1 MHIPIQYP
9 NRPIVPLSS
18 AEKPEPKSF
27 QKKPQ
32 QLSQPI
38 IVANKKKTK
47 PSAAIDPLVQQP
59 SEKPADQQAA
69 SSAAAAANSATKK
82 KTKYVNLYSQD
93 GQMRGDV
100 VLLKGRHMCN
110 CQATKHKL
118 VNNCIKCGRIVCEQ
132 EASGPCLFCGH
143 LVCSE
148 EEQRC
153 IESASKKGETLK
165 RALMQQNRPKGW
177 DEAMAM
183 RNKLLEYNRSS
194 EKRTIVIDDE
204 SDYFKANSVW
214 LSDTERKKLQR
225 LEKEIDE
232 RKHASRR
239 TQKVTLDFTGR
250 QVIEEPQLAIDVE
263 DEVLR
268 EIAESTKI
276 IAGIRHTMIKERRAK
291 GDADDNNGGGD
302 DIHPFLEGPTPVF
315 DESVVDRSYARAL
328 RHKPDNG
335 QPQYDGVYNRVQ
347 DKELLE
353 ISDLRSCIS
362 MHQPWASL
370 LVAGIKKH
378 EGRSW
383 YASHRGRLWIAATAK
398 PVERQEIEMMETFYR
413 RHYKGIARAKDAPH
427 PVCIVITED
436 FLCRFHR

>member
-1 MHIPIQYP
+1 
-9 NRPIVPLSS
+9 
-18 AEKPEPKSF
+18 
-27 QKKPQ
+27 
-32 QLSQPI
+32 
-38 IVANKKKTK
+38 
-47 PSAAIDPLVQQP
+47 
-59 SEKPADQQAA
+59 
-69 SSAAAAANSATKK
+69 
-82 KTKYVNLYSQD
+82 
-93 GQMRGDV
+93 MRGDV

-110 CQATKHKL
+110 CQAAKHKL
-118 VNNCIKCGRIVCEQ
+118 INNCCKCGRIVCEQ
-132 EASGPCLFCGH
+132 EGSGPCLFCGA

-165 RALMQQNRPKGW
+165 RSLLQQNRPKGW

-183 RNKLLEYNRSS
+183 RNKLLEYNRSA
-194 EKRTIVIDDE
+194 EKRTTVIDDE
-204 SDYFKANSVW
+204 SDYFTANSVW

-225 LEKEIDE
+225 LEKDIDE

-239 TQKVTLDFTGR
+239 TQKVTLDFAGR
-250 QVIEEPQLAIDVE
+250 QVVEEPQLAIDIE

-276 IAGIRHTMIKERRAK
+276 NAGIRQTMIKARRAK
-291 GDADDNNGGGD
+291 GGEDCGGGGGGAGGSD
-302 DIHPFLEGPTPVF
+302 DIHPFLDGPTPVF

-328 RHKPDNG
+328 REKSDNG

-398 PVERQEIEMMETFYR
+398 PVERDEIEMMEKFYR
-413 RHYKGIARAKDAPH
+413 HHYKGMCIGAERILK
-427 PVCIVITED
+427 VC
-436 FLCRFHR
+436 